1 MFSALKRVVAAFLGL
16 IAVVLIVGY
25 FLPREFRIDQT
36 VEIAAPPERIFPLVN
51 RLPNW
56 QLWSPSWD
64 PAKNE
69 HLKIVHSGQI
79 EGVGALRQWE
89 ELRGVGKL
97 WITVSEENR
106 KLEYSSEFST
116 FPAMTSIMTLN
127 PITDEQGNTKT
138 KFTWTS
144 VGSLPN
150 GPFYGWF
157 GFLVKSGLGQQYARD
172 LDLLR
177 EVAEKEHALLDEGNQ

>member
-1 MFSALKRVVAAFLGL
+1 MLSALKRVIAAFLGL
-16 IAVVLIVGY
+16 IAIVLIIGY
-25 FLPREFRIDQT
+25 FLPREFRVEQSI
-36 VEIAAPPERIFPLVN
+36 EIAAPPDRIFPLIN

-89 ELRGVGKL
+89 ELRGDGKL
-97 WITVSEENR
+97 WITVSEADQ
-106 KLEYSSEFST
+106 KLEYRSEFST
-116 FPAMTSIMTLN
+116 FPAMTSTMTLQ
-127 PITDEQGNTKT
+127 PLKDAQGNAKT
-138 KFTWTS
+138 QLVWTS
-144 VGSLPN
+144 VGALPK

-157 GFLVKSGLGQQYARD
+157 GFLIKSGLGQQYARD
-172 LDLLR
+172 LGLLR
-177 EVAEKEHALLDEGNQ
+177 ELAEKEHAMLDN